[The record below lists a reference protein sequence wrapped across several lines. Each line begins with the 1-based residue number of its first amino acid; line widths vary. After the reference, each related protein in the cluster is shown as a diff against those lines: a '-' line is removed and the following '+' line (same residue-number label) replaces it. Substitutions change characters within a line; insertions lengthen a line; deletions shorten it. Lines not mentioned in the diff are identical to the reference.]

1 MIFVTVG
8 TEKFPFDRL
17 IKIVDTAIKDRSFSD
32 EVFMQIATS
41 GYKPKNCPWKRFIE
55 FNEMIDFIKKAR
67 ITITH
72 AGVGT
77 LLLSLTLNKIP
88 LLFPRDKKYD
98 EHLDDH
104 QIELAETMEQEGRV
118 LVAYDQKELLN
129 KIQNYDSLMR
139 QMTNMDNN
147 RKFKEDLVSY
157 LTKLLS

>member
-17 IKIVDTAIKDRSFSD
+17 IRIIDIAVKDKSFSD
-32 EVFMQIATS
+32 EVFMQIGTS
-41 GYKPKNCPWKRFIE
+41 SYKPKNCSWKRFIE
-55 FNEMIDFIKKAR
+55 FNEMIDFIKKAK

-88 LLFPRDKKYD
+88 LLFPRRKQYA

-104 QIELAETMEQEGRV
+104 QIEFTEKIEKEGKV
-118 LVAYDQKELLN
+118 IAAYNELDLIS

-139 QMTNMDNN
+139 KITNMDSD
-147 RKFKEDLVSY
+147 RKFKEDLVNY